1 VQPDHLVT
9 LEQSQRAAVE
19 RWLRQKELSELPA
32 GADDQPPDDP
42 QLRKAVELLRAA
54 WDASSKRREP

>member
-1 VQPDHLVT
+1 
-9 LEQSQRAAVE
+9 
-19 RWLRQKELSELPA
+19 LSELPA
-32 GADDQPPDDP
+32 GTDDQPPDDP